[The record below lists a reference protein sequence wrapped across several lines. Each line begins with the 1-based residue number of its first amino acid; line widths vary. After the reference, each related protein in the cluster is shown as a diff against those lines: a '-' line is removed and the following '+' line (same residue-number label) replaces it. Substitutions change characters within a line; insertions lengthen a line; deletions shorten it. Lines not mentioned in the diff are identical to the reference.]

1 MSSTEDPTSAPPT
14 TSALDVV
21 VPVALGVLVGAGVG
35 VVLGRTVLAPKRPAP
50 PATAPTVRPGG
61 APLMPEKG
69 VEADGPL
76 VAQSPSF
83 LSTWARKREP
93 VRPKATLPQVQ
104 QPTFL
109 DTSFLTTT
117 HIQRL
122 LDSRPSADELTALA
136 RGPRWI
142 IDSNVPNQPEV
153 LLEGQSAKGA
163 KATRSHASASFA
175 RSSINP
181 FALFPSAQSHA
192 DIERKFG
199 ASWRDLLSPSTSPL
213 WAPPAQAPSEACDA
227 GPRRCPWTHPD
238 PTGTGRLDNTAGS
251 FRWARAGGFMP
262 GGAQWFDCV
271 QGAVPN
277 CHFIAALQGIAMTM
291 PQVLANRTRL
301 LLDGR
306 RQIQLF
312 DGQNWRVFVLDE
324 AVPVFQPNGRAYALT
339 SCATSSR
346 SNEQQ
351 VVGRVIGWPGLYEKV
366 FAMAGLG
373 VSHDRPNLLLPS
385 YWVPSAFD
393 AAGLPSGTPV
403 APITALTGQ
412 PTVSTDIHRG
422 NVRDFWSAIQSLC
435 TPGGMV
441 VTPAHLGT
449 VEENEADQWDT
460 AQLVPSHAYSVC
472 GWIAQNGQNY
482 VVLRNAWGKYQPA
495 GAGTLSGAWRDRRLG
510 QDGLFAMEVS
520 RAFNWYRTLTR
531 MGG

>member
-1 MSSTEDPTSAPPT
+1 MKPPADPPAAPPLPST
-14 TSALDVV
+14 
-21 VPVALGVLVGAGVG
+21 LGVVIPVGLGLLAGVG
-35 VVLGRTVLAPKRPAP
+35 VGILLGRTKFAPKPSSSATIHYTANAGLDGPVLPAGVVMDGQG
-50 PATAPTVRPGG
+50 PAVALVPRDPRDVA
-61 APLMPEKG
+61 APLI
-69 VEADGPL
+69 A
-76 VAQSPSF
+76 
-83 LSTWARKREP
+83 P
-93 VRPKATLPQVQ
+93 VVGAK
-104 QPTFL
+104 
-109 DTSFLTTT
+109 D
-117 HIQRL
+117 
-122 LDSRPSADELTALA
+122 
-136 RGPRWI
+136 
-142 IDSNVPNQPEV
+142 
-153 LLEGQSAKGA
+153 QSAKGA
-163 KATRSHASASFA
+163 KATRRHASASFA

-199 ASWRDLLSPSTSPL
+199 ASWRDLLSPSISPL

-277 CHFIAALQGIAMTM
+277 CHFIASLQGIAMTM

-351 VVGRVIGWPGLYEKV
+351 VVGRVIGWPGIYEKV

-385 YWVPSAFD
+385 YWVPSTFD

-422 NVRDFWSAIQSLC
+422 NVQDFWSAIQSLC

-449 VEENEADQWDT
+449 VEENEADQWDVV
-460 AQLVPSHAYSVC
+460 QLVPSHAYSLC